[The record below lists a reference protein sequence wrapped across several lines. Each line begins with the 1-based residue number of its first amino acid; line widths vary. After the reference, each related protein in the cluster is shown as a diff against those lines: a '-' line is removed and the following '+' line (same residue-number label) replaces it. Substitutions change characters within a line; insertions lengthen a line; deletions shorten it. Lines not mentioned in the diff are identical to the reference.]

1 MDDKKNY
8 SNDSDAYELLKRQFK
23 SFGSSQKQDKPED
36 DVKNSGE
43 IYFSANSDSARSSRS
58 QQTKM
63 FSTGRSSYSGR
74 QSSSGPYSSYSR
86 SGSAQSRT
94 SSASGSASS
103 VGRSY
108 SERASRAS
116 ASSTSGTQRT
126 AAKKRTTTKSKKQQQ
141 TNNIILTVGVVV
153 FVIVAAMLVRIP
165 VMHCIE
171 DILAINADSTQIR
184 VVVTEGMTVNDIIET
199 LGDKNLIHN
208 TGFCKLAAKLLDY
221 DKKSDGTDR
230 TYPAGEYN
238 LSSSMGLEGMLNTI
252 LSAGSTDSTVKIT
265 FPEGY
270 TVSQIAAKLSEN
282 GVCDTTDFYAALND
296 TTLLEQYDF
305 LSDLTDTNLRY
316 RVLEGYLYPD
326 TYEFYIGENASS
338 VVKRFLD
345 NFEDKWDDLFE
356 DSAKNSKYTTDQII
370 IVASIIEREAKNAE
384 QMPLISSVIYNRL
397 ESSSFPYINCDS
409 TAKYISAYEEELTA
423 TGSYSNYLKAYD
435 TNQRNGLPAGPICN
449 PGKSAIAAA
458 ISPDSTDYYYFLH
471 DSDGKLYLA
480 STLSEHERN
489 KKTAGI
495 S

>member
-1 MDDKKNY
+1 MDDRKNY

-23 SFGSSQKQDKPED
+23 SFSSSQKQDRPED

-43 IYFSANSDSARSSRS
+43 IYFSANSDTSRSSRS

-63 FSTGRSSYSGR
+63 INTNRSSYGDR
-74 QSSSGPYSSYSR
+74 QTPSSSYSSYNR
-86 SGSAQSRT
+86 TGTTQSRP
-94 SSASGSASS
+94 SSASQGASN

-116 ASSTSGTQRT
+116 SSSTSGSQRT
-126 AAKKRTTTKSKKQQQ
+126 TAKKRTSTKSKKQQQ
-141 TNNIILTVGVVV
+141 TNNIILTVCVVI
-153 FVIVAAMLVRIP
+153 FVMAAAILIRIP

-208 TGFCKLAAKLLDY
+208 TGFCKLAAKFLDY

-230 TYPAGEYN
+230 KYPAGEYN

-296 TTLLEQYDF
+296 TALLEQYDF
-305 LSDLTDTNLRY
+305 LSDLTDINLRY

-326 TYEFYIGENASS
+326 TYEFYIGENAGS

-356 DSAKNSKYTTDQII
+356 DSAAKSKYTIDQII
-370 IVASIIEREAKNAE
+370 TVASIIEREAKNAE
-384 QMPLISSVIYNRL
+384 QMPLVSSVIYNRL
-397 ESSSFPYINCDS
+397 ESSSFPFINCDS

-471 DSDGKLYLA
+471 DSEGKLYLA

-489 KKTAGI
+489 KNTAGI
-495 S
+495 N